1 MHAAVEDSFVLQ
13 LQDLSQACSR
23 QTPQGDNMDQP
34 ALSSSKSE
42 AYILGRSGQHH
53 RLRCLLQR
61 EASL

>member
-13 LQDLSQACSR
+13 LQDLSQACSS

-42 AYILGRSGQHH
+42 AYI
-53 RLRCLLQR
+53 
-61 EASL
+61 